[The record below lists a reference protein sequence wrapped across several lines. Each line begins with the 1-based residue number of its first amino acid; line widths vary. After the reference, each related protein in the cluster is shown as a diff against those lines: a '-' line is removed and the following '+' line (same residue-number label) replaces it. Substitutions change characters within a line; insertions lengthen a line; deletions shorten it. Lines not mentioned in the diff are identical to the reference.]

1 MTVRKEVD
9 FVDSTANFGLED
21 GAVDLSA
28 SSAQL
33 PPEAAAGMM
42 ALFGGFLLV
51 ILILG
56 IAVYIY
62 YAICLMKIAEKTK
75 TPNGWF
81 AWIPVMNFI
90 LMLDIA
96 KRPRW
101 WALSLIL
108 AFIPFVNFVAGI
120 VIMVL
125 MVIIWMDIAVKLN
138 KPNWWGILMIVP
150 IVNLIVPGYLA
161 FSKNGSKPQTA

>member
-1 MTVRKEVD
+1 MEN
-9 FVDSTANFGLED
+9 TA
-21 GAVDLSA
+21 DLPAGFDPSQFDPSLA
-28 SSAQL
+28 ASAQM
-33 PPEAAAGMM
+33 PPAAATGIM
-42 ALFGGFLLV
+42 ALVGGFL
-51 ILILG
+51 IFAIIIG

-62 YAICLMKIAEKTK
+62 YAICLMKIAQKTN

-81 AWIPVMNFI
+81 AWIPVLNFI

-108 AFIPFVNFVAGI
+108 AFIPVINFIAGI

-125 MVIIWMDIAVKLN
+125 MVIVWMDIAVKLN
-138 KPNWWGILMIVP
+138 KPNWWGILVIVP
-150 IVNLIVPGYLA
+150 IANLIVPGYLA
-161 FSKNGSKPQTA
+161 FSDSSTPASKPVSA